1 MRLRVR
7 TLGQGLPVCGM
18 LLLAAP
24 VLAQQTG
31 DVARNP
37 VPAMVASSLDESIR
51 TQLLDPAKAEIKVLL
66 HFPGGRGE
74 NGRIC
79 GEVTE
84 PGRDGPHVR
93 TFYSTYTRAGRV
105 LTRFEDMPFAEF
117 QERDTVFRN
126 CSPRL

>member
-1 MRLRVR
+1 MACGAGSALASMRHPARR
-7 TLGQGLPVCGM
+7 
-18 LLLAAP
+18 
-24 VLAQQTG
+24 AQTPG

-37 VPAMVASSLDESIR
+37 LPAMVASSLEESIR
-51 TQLLDPAKAEIKVLL
+51 SQLLDPAKAEIHIIV

-84 PGRDGPHVR
+84 PGPDGPRIR
-93 TFYSTYTRAGRV
+93 TFYSSYTRAGRA
-105 LTRFEDMPFAEF
+105 LTRFEDMRFEQF
-117 QERDTVFRN
+117 LERDNVFRN

>member
-1 MRLRVR
+1 MRLNTG
-7 TLGQGLPVCGM
+7 TLLRGIPLCGL
-18 LLLAAP
+18 LFLASP
-24 VLAQQTG
+24 GLAQQTG
-31 DVARNP
+31 EAARNP
-37 VPAMVASSLDESIR
+37 VPAMVASSLEESIR
-51 TQLLDPAKAEIKVLL
+51 SQLLDPAKAEIKVLV

-84 PGRDGPHVR
+84 PGKDGPHVR

-105 LTRFEDMPFAEF
+105 LTRFEDMRFAEF
-117 QERDTVFRN
+117 QERDSVFRN